1 MQIGIILQARCNSKR
16 LPNMVIR
23 NIKHKPILEL
33 IIERLQNIS
42 QTQLIVATT
51 KSKNDDAICK
61 ICIKNDV
68 PFYRGK
74 KNDVLSRYYE
84 ISSKYKF
91 KTIIRT
97 NADCPFL
104 DKDIIKKMIK
114 IFKKKKYDYFSNIL
128 EPSFPSGIHVE
139 IFNQKTLK
147 KVHKEATS
155 VSDREHVTPY
165 IYKNKKKFYVGS
177 FKNNKNL
184 SFHRWTIDYLEDLRF
199 VKKVYKEF
207 NYRNNFNMND
217 VLKLLKKKPEI
228 MRINYYIKKKQN
240 LL

>member
-1 MQIGIILQARCNSKR
+1 MQTGIILQARCNSKR
-16 LPNMVIR
+16 LPNKVIR
-23 NIKHKPILEL
+23 NIKNKPILEY

-42 QTQLIVATT
+42 ETQLIVATT

-139 IFNQKTLK
+139 IFNQKTLNK
-147 KVHKEATS
+147 AYKEAIS
-155 VSDREHVTPY
+155 ISDREHVTPY
-165 IYKNKKKFYVGS
+165 IYNNKKKFFVGS

-184 SFHRWTIDYLEDLRF
+184 SFHRWTIDYLEDLKF

>member
-1 MQIGIILQARCNSKR
+1 MQTGIILQARCNSKR
-16 LPNMVIR
+16 LPNKVIR
-23 NIKHKPILEL
+23 NIKNKPILGY

-42 QTQLIVATT
+42 ETQLIVATT

-61 ICIKNDV
+61 ICKKNDV

-84 ISSKYKF
+84 ISSKYKL

-104 DKDIIKKMIK
+104 DKGIIKKMIK
-114 IFKKKKYDYFSNIL
+114 IFKKRKYDYFSNIL

-139 IFNQKTLK
+139 IFNQKTLNK
-147 KVHKEATS
+147 AHKEATS
-155 VSDREHVTPY
+155 ISDREHVTPY
-165 IYKNKKKFYVGS
+165 IYKNKKKFFVGS
-177 FKNNKNL
+177 FKNIKNL
-184 SFHRWTIDYLEDLRF
+184 SFHRWTIDYLEDLKF

-228 MRINYYIKKKQN
+228 MKINYYIKKKQN

>member
-1 MQIGIILQARCNSKR
+1 MQTGIILQARCNSKR
-16 LPNMVIR
+16 LPNKVIR
-23 NIKHKPILEL
+23 NIKNKPILEY

-42 QTQLIVATT
+42 ETQLIVATT

-84 ISSKYKF
+84 ISSKYKL

-104 DKDIIKKMIK
+104 DKGIIKKMIK
-114 IFKKKKYDYFSNIL
+114 IFKKRKYDYFSNIL

-165 IYKNKKKFYVGS
+165 IYKNKKKFFVGS

-199 VKKVYKEF
+199 IKKVYKEF
-207 NYRNNFNMND
+207 NYRNNFKMND

-228 MRINYYIKKKQN
+228 MKINYYIKKKQN

>member
-1 MQIGIILQARCNSKR
+1 MQTGIILQARCNSKR
-16 LPNMVIR
+16 LPNKVIR
-23 NIKHKPILEL
+23 NIKNKPILEY

-42 QTQLIVATT
+42 ETQLIVATT

-199 VKKVYKEF
+199 IKKVYKEF
-207 NYRNNFNMND
+207 NYRNNFKMND

-228 MRINYYIKKKQN
+228 MKINYYIKKKQN

>member
-16 LPNMVIR
+16 LPNKVIK
-23 NIKHKPILEL
+23 NINHKSILQL
-33 IIERLQNIS
+33 IIERLKNIPH
-42 QTQLIVATT
+42 TQLVIATT
-51 KSKNDDAICK
+51 KGREDDGICK
-61 ICIKNDV
+61 ICLKNDV
-68 PFYRGK
+68 LFYRGK

-84 ISSKYKF
+84 VSSIYKF

-104 DKDIIKKMIK
+104 DKGILKKMLS
-114 IFKKKKYDYFSNIL
+114 IFNKKKYDYFSNIL
-128 EPSFPSGIHVE
+128 EPSFPSGLHIE
-139 IFNQKTLK
+139 IFNQKTLEIANR
-147 KVHKEATS
+147 EAIS

-165 IYKNKKKFYVGS
+165 IYRNKKKFFIGS

-184 SFHRWTIDYLEDLRF
+184 SFHRWTIDYLEDLKF

-207 NYRNNFNMND
+207 NYKNDFKMND

-228 MRINYYIKKKQN
+228 TKLNYFIEKKQN

>member
-1 MQIGIILQARCNSKR
+1 MQTGIILQARCNSKR
-16 LPNMVIR
+16 LPNKVIR
-23 NIKHKPILEL
+23 NIKNKPILEY

-42 QTQLIVATT
+42 ETQLIVATT

-128 EPSFPSGIHVE
+128 EP
-139 IFNQKTLK
+139 
-147 KVHKEATS
+147 
-155 VSDREHVTPY
+155 
-165 IYKNKKKFYVGS
+165 
-177 FKNNKNL
+177 
-184 SFHRWTIDYLEDLRF
+184 
-199 VKKVYKEF
+199 
-207 NYRNNFNMND
+207 
-217 VLKLLKKKPEI
+217 
-228 MRINYYIKKKQN
+228 
-240 LL
+240 